1 MDCTAQGHCQLFAV
15 VKRVVEAHSRREPA
29 VTLIEDVQ

>member
-1 MDCTAQGHCQLFAV
+1 MDCTAQGHCLLFAI
-15 VKRVVEAHSRREPA
+15 VKRVIEAHSPREPA